1 MIDKWQQDMS
11 QTLEHN
17 NGVSIKGSKAPE
29 ATDPSVEF
37 YRNMTREEFLFQ
49 FTPQIHVPEHEV
61 WKAQWTIASELV
73 RRQRKGKLRIPYGD
87 TPGQTLDIF
96 PAKKPNSP
104 INIFVHGGFWR
115 FLDSFDHSVVAPV
128 IQDLGGASVLLN
140 YDLCPTVPLTE
151 VIRQVR
157 AALKW
162 VWENAEEANGD
173 RDKIYVSGHSAG
185 GHLAS
190 MLCRDD
196 YLDDLGLPQNVVKGG
211 TIVSGILDLE
221 PILKVPGAEELL
233 VELDQVRNVSANYM
247 PPAHH
252 IPLVVAVGGRE
263 TREWIRMTDEYVEV
277 LKAQGSQVTYLKP
290 EFDQHF
296 SILFSMSNP
305 VTELCSAM
313 LKQMNLS

>member
-1 MIDKWQQDMS
+1 MS
-11 QTLEHN
+11 QTLAPN
-17 NGVSIKGSKAPE
+17 DSKTPADAPVAPIVPDDGS
-29 ATDPSVEF
+29 SMF
-37 YRNMTREEFLFQ
+37 YRDMTREEFLFQ

-61 WKAQWTIASELV
+61 WKAQWTQASELV
-73 RRQRKGKLRIPYGD
+73 RTQREGKLRVPYGD

-96 PAKKPNSP
+96 PAKNPNSP

-115 FLDSFDHSVVAPV
+115 FLNSFDHSVVAPAV
-128 IQDLGGASVLLN
+128 QDAGGASILLN

-157 AALKW
+157 AAVKW
-162 VWENAEEANGD
+162 VWENADEANGD
-173 RDKIYVSGHSAG
+173 RDQIYISGHSAG

-196 YLDDLGLPQNVVKGG
+196 YLEDLGLPHDVVKGG

-221 PILKVPGAEELL
+221 PILMVPGAEELL
-233 VELDQVRNVSANYM
+233 VKTDQVRSVSANHM
-247 PPAHH
+247 PPAPQ

-263 TREWIRMTDEYVEV
+263 TREWIRMTDDYVDV
-277 LKAQGSQVTYLKP
+277 LKDQGSQVTYLKP
-290 EFDQHF
+290 AFDQHF
-296 SILFSMSNP
+296 SILFSLGNP

-313 LKQMNLS
+313 LKQMNLN

>member
-1 MIDKWQQDMS
+1 MS
-11 QTLEHN
+11 QTLE
-17 NGVSIKGSKAPE
+17 
-29 ATDPSVEF
+29 TDANAAAAGASDGEGALF
-37 YRNMTREEFLFQ
+37 YRDMTREEFLFQ
-49 FTPQIHVPEHEV
+49 YTPQIHVPEHEV
-61 WKAQWTIASELV
+61 WKAQWTQASELA
-73 RRQRKGKLRIPYGD
+73 RIQRQGKLRVPYGD

-96 PAKKPNSP
+96 PATEPNSP
-104 INIFVHGGFWR
+104 INVFVHGGFWR

-128 IQDLGGASVLLN
+128 IQDHGGASVLLN

-162 VWENAEEANGD
+162 VWDNAEEANGD
-173 RDKIYVSGHSAG
+173 RDRIYISGHSAG

-190 MLCRDD
+190 MICRDD
-196 YLDDLGLPQNVVKGG
+196 YLDDLGLPRDVVKGG

-221 PILKVPGAEELL
+221 PILMVPGAEELL
-233 VELDQVRNVSANYM
+233 VEPDRVREVSASHLL
-247 PPAHH
+247 PAPR

-263 TREWIRMTDEYVEV
+263 TREWIRMTDEYVDA

-296 SILFSMSNP
+296 SILFSLSNP
-305 VTELCSAM
+305 VTPLCQAM
-313 LKQMNLS
+313 LKQMKLV